1 MFRRMV
7 GKVVRSGLEYRNV
20 AFSLTKIGTA
30 LSSEKR
36 LEKLFD
42 LIVDEIFEFAS
53 CDACSLF
60 IRHDDPAHLVFQ
72 ASRTVSLEDPGTR
85 KEFNAVPVKLSRS
98 SIVGYTALTGEII
111 NIPDCYHIAETASYT
126 HNKNYDIQSGYRTIS
141 LLSVPIRY
149 QDGSIVGVIQLIN
162 KLDDEDKVI
171 AFPEELHA
179 LVSAIAGQAA
189 VAIRNAQLQNIQTE
203 SSFVFNSLLLALC
216 AYSFFLAI
224 LQKYQGNAMM
234 PTLITAGFSGLF
246 LVISILVIWKTKLPL
261 SFFGITRNNIKKSL
275 LESGLATII
284 VIAVLTLVKM
294 WAIKH
299 WIVFQGA
306 PVIDWSLWGASY
318 YTYILISPIQEFV
331 SRGVLQSSLER
342 SLSDSRIRS
351 FLAIVI
357 SSCVFGSFHIFYS
370 LGLALLTVVSGFL
383 WGYLFSRHKNI
394 LGISLSHFIIGDYI
408 SLLGFWDLLLTI

>member
-1 MFRRMV
+1 MT
-7 GKVVRSGLEYRNV
+7 GLEYRSV

-36 LEKLFD
+36 LDRLFN
-42 LIVDEIFEFAS
+42 LIVDEIIEFAG

-60 IRHDDPAHLVFQ
+60 IRHDDSANLVFQ
-72 ASRTVSLEDPGTR
+72 ASRTVSMEVSGTR
-85 KEFNAVPVKLSRS
+85 REFNAVPVKLSRS
-98 SIVGYTALTGEII
+98 SIVGYTALTGEIL
-111 NIPDCYHIAETASYT
+111 NIPDCYNIQETASYQ
-126 HNKNYDIQSGYRTIS
+126 HNKDYDTQSDYRTVS

-162 KLDDEDKVI
+162 KLDDEGKVV
-171 AFPEELHA
+171 AFPEEMEPLI
-179 LVSAIAGQAA
+179 SAVASQAA

-216 AYSFFLAI
+216 GYSFFLAI
-224 LQKYQGNAMM
+224 LQRYQGNAWI

-246 LVISILVIWKTKLPL
+246 LLISILVIWKTGLPL
-261 SFFGITRNNIKKSL
+261 SFFGITRNNMKKSL
-275 LESGLATII
+275 LESALATI
-284 VIAVLTLVKM
+284 VAVAALTLFKM
-294 WAIKH
+294 WAVKH
-299 WIVFQGA
+299 WGIFQNQ
-306 PVIDWSLWGASY
+306 PVINWGLWNFSY
-318 YTYILISPIQEFV
+318 CTYILIAPIQEFV

-342 SLSDSRIRS
+342 SLNDSRFRT

-394 LGISLSHFIIGDYI
+394 TGISLSHFIIGDYI